1 VYNFAALF
9 TSLIKVSKCAGGKTI
24 SVSQFNW
31 YGLTFLKPIFNV
43 QDPILSTG
51 GDAPS
56 QAAKEYD

>member
-1 VYNFAALF
+1 VYSIAALF
-9 TSLIKVSKCAGGKTI
+9 TSLIKVSKYAGGKTI
-24 SVSQFNW
+24 FVSQFNW
-31 YGLTFLKPIFNV
+31 HGLTFLYAIFNV